1 MGDLAERVIDA
12 LLGLPPAT
20 VYALIAVLCWAEAAF
35 FLGFV
40 TPGELAVAAGGIL
53 ASRGRVLFGWLIVV
67 VVAGTLLGNST
78 GYYLGRRWGEGM
90 LNWGPLQRFFGAP
103 IGKAQAFMKRRGEW
117 AIVLGRLTTPTR
129 IAVPFLA
136 GASRMPYRRFVI
148 YDVPATIGW
157 AVAWTTLGFVLGESW
172 ELLQDVAGTAALLVL
187 ILFVSALVI
196 RWVATRIARNQ
207 KRIQWAFQRLLVRT
221 GTQGLARRLAPA
233 FGWLGRR
240 LDPRLA
246 RGLSLTVAFFT
257 LLIAVGAVGV
267 VMSQTQAVRGLAL
280 IDFPVLEWMAS
291 VRTPEAVAFSR
302 TVLEAFRWPG
312 VVFLGLP
319 AAALVAW
326 GVGWAP
332 ALRVA
337 VGIIGAGGGTF
348 FLDRMVLE
356 GIVPRAEYPS
366 VPVAVAAAFLVHGTA
381 IVARRSGWGPA
392 VSTAGI
398 GTFVVFAVGLGTL
411 VAGWAAPSGIAL
423 GFAMGVGWAA
433 ALEIPRAV
441 LGGTPTPLAEV
452 LVPDEPDDAAS
463 EDPVQADPVQADPVP
478 EDPSPADPPPTDAG
492 RRPGHGGAT

>member
-1 MGDLAERVIDA
+1 MGDLPERVIDA

-20 VYALIAVLCWAEAAF
+20 VYALIGALCWAEAAF

-53 ASRGRVLFGWLIVV
+53 ASRGRVLFGWLVLVV
-67 VVAGTLLGNST
+67 VVGTLLGNST

-90 LNWGPLQRFFGAP
+90 LAWGPLQRFFGSP

-136 GASRMPYRRFVI
+136 GASRMPYRRFVTF
-148 YDVPATIGW
+148 DVPATILW

-207 KRIQWAFQRLLVRT
+207 QRIQWAFQRFLVRT
-221 GTQGLARRLAPA
+221 GTQGLARRLAPT

-257 LLIAVGAVGV
+257 LLIAVGAVGL

-280 IDFPVLEWMAS
+280 IDFPVLEWMGS

-319 AAALVAW
+319 AAGLVAW
-326 GVGWAP
+326 WVGWAP
-332 ALRVA
+332 AFRVA
-337 VGIIGAGGGTF
+337 LGIIGAGGGTF

-398 GTFVVFAVGLGTL
+398 GTFVVFAVALGAL

-423 GFAMGVGWAA
+423 GFAMGLGWAA

-441 LGGTPTPLAEV
+441 LGGTSTPLSEV
-452 LVPDEPDDAAS
+452 LADDPADEVATDESAPDD
-463 EDPVQADPVQADPVP
+463 P
-478 EDPSPADPPPTDAG
+478 
-492 RRPGHGGAT
+492 GAT

>member
-90 LNWGPLQRFFGAP
+90 LNWGPLQRFFGSP
-103 IGKAQAFMKRRGEW
+103 IRKAQAFMQRRGEW

-148 YDVPATIGW
+148 FDVPATILW
-157 AVAWTTLGFVLGESW
+157 AVAWTTLGYVLGESW
-172 ELLQDVAGTAALLVL
+172 EVLQDVAGTAALMVL

-207 KRIQWAFQRLLVRT
+207 AQIQWAFQRMLVRT
-221 GTQGLARRLAPA
+221 GTQGLARRLAPT

-246 RGLSLTVAFFT
+246 RGLSLTVAFLT
-257 LLIAVGAVGV
+257 LLIGVGGVGLI
-267 VMSQTQAVRGLAL
+267 MSQTQAVRGLAL
-280 IDFPVLEWMAS
+280 LDFPVLEWMVS

-302 TVLEAFRWPG
+302 MVLEAFRWPG
-312 VVFLGLP
+312 VIFLGLP
-319 AAALVAW
+319 ASALVAW
-326 GVGWAP
+326 RVGWAP
-332 ALRVA
+332 AFRVA

-381 IVARRSGWGPA
+381 IVARRSGWGPS
-392 VSTAGI
+392 VSTAGL

-423 GFAMGVGWAA
+423 GFAMGLGWAS

-452 LVPDEPDDAAS
+452 LADDPAEAPTADETVADDDA
-463 EDPVQADPVQADPVP
+463 V
-478 EDPSPADPPPTDAG
+478 PADEAG
-492 RRPGHGGAT
+492 SDDPGSPDPAPGTGT